1 MLLIVM
7 MEKVKSKVA
16 VVLSLSTPVLGTF
29 LANIRLKTRC
39 NAAEH
44 SSTNRSVASIL
55 SLAGGGGGG
64 EGVRSFCPAT
74 LDIALRKLHRFF
86 DNRFKRIALQQ

>member
-55 SLAGGGGGG
+55 SLGGGRGGCPKFLPCNTG
-64 EGVRSFCPAT
+64 YCPAEIT
-74 LDIALRKLHRFF
+74 SIF
-86 DNRFKRIALQQ
+86 